1 MSKLY
6 KVETYM
12 FLYRLLSS
20 TLINLTSNISNI
32 LHSQISN
39 QIIER
44 EKKKKLSSSSLS
56 LFYNFQN
63 LSFKVRI

>member
-20 TLINLTSNISNI
+20 TLIILTSNISNT

-44 EKKKKLSSSSLS
+44 EKKKAE
-56 LFYNFQN
+56 FF
-63 LSFKVRI
+63 

>member
-44 EKKKKLSSSSLS
+44 EKKKKAE
-56 LFYNFQN
+56 FF
-63 LSFKVRI
+63 